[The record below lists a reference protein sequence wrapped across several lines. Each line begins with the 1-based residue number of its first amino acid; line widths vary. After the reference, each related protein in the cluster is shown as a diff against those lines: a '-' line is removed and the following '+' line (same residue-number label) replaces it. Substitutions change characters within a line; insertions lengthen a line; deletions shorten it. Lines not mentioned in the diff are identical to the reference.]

1 MVLDSAITPRIKAL
15 STLLN
20 ARHYVRAS
28 ADFWQFHRSYS
39 TLSSAIW
46 EVFEEVQTAGGD
58 DELDAGLVVLR
69 LDTERSQR
77 VTSAVFGD

>member
-1 MVLDSAITPRIKAL
+1 MVLAAAITPRIKAL

-28 ADFWQFHRSYS
+28 VNFWKFPLAYS
-39 TLSSAIW
+39 VLSSAIW
-46 EVFEEVQTAGGD
+46 EVFDEVQAAGG

-69 LDTERSQR
+69 LDTERAQR
-77 VTSAVFGD
+77 VTSAAFGD